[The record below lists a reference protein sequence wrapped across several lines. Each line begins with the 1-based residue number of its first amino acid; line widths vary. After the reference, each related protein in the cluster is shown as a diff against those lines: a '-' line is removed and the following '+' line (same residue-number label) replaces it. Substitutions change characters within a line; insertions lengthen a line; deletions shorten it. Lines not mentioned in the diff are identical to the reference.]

1 MISPGKL
8 FLIPKLAF
16 AKRMKKDIELRR
28 VEDIIIAIIPPEEG
42 ENQDL
47 WDVYLINL
55 QDKSIENLLVSS
67 VGYGE
72 IEGEMRKTTTLR
84 YFYEQIGPLQVVQI
98 EPIQSNLFDLTHEY
112 WISYNQA
119 DYMYDRKYVFVSGS
133 IHPMHFTAVP
143 LINKRGVMIR

>member
-1 MISPGKL
+1 
-8 FLIPKLAF
+8 
-16 AKRMKKDIELRR
+16 MKKHIELRR
-28 VEDIIIAIIPPEEG
+28 VEDIIIAIIPPEDG
-42 ENQDL
+42 DNQDL

-55 QDKSIENLLVSS
+55 QEKSIDNLLVSS

-84 YFYEQIGPLQVVQI
+84 YFFEHIGPSQVVQ
-98 EPIQSNLFDLTHEY
+98 
-112 WISYNQA
+112 ISYNQA

-133 IHPMHFTAVP
+133 IHPMHFTSVP

>member
-1 MISPGKL
+1 
-8 FLIPKLAF
+8 
-16 AKRMKKDIELRR
+16 MKKDIELRR
-28 VEDIIIAIIPPEEG
+28 VEDIIIAIIPPEDG
-42 ENQDL
+42 DNQDL

-55 QDKSIENLLVSS
+55 QEKSIDNLLVSS

-84 YFYEQIGPLQVVQI
+84 YFFEHIGPLQVVQI

-112 WISYNQA
+112 WISYNQD

-133 IHPMHFTAVP
+133 IHPMHFTSVP